1 MHIGLV
7 GGLDRSEAQYR
18 QLAERAGHTIEWHTG
33 DLAGR
38 GAGTLE
44 SMVERSDLI
53 IVVTSVNS
61 HGAVWRARKLA
72 KLRKKQL
79 MLVARCGVS
88 KFASVLSEISTP
100 GAAWK
105 RVGG

>member
-18 QLAERAGHTIEWHTG
+18 QLAARAGHSIEWHTG

-38 GAGTLE
+38 GAGALE
-44 SMVERSDLI
+44 SLVERSDVV
-53 IVVTSVNS
+53 IVVTDVNS

-72 KLRKKQL
+72 KLRDRR
-79 MLVARCGVS
+79 LVLLARCGVS
-88 KFASVLSEISTP
+88 KFALLLGELSTP
-100 GAAWK
+100 EAAWR
-105 RVGG
+105 RVGA